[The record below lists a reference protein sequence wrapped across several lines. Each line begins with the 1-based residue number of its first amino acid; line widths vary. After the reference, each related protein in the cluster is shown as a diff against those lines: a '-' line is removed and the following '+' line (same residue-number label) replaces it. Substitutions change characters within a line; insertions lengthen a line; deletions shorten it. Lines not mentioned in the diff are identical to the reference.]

1 MALPVENFS
10 LEFVF
15 LCWGV
20 WLLFWIVSAFFVK
33 RTVER
38 RFGSW
43 RTLVV
48 LGGIGLVVVLRRTTG
63 SPSPAPPSSR
73 TPAVEILADVITFAG
88 LGVALW
94 SRAALGTNWSGSV
107 AFKENH
113 ELIERGPYR
122 YVRHPIY
129 SGMLLMVLGTSL
141 IRGSVFGFAVFL
153 LCCLGLW
160 LKARREEA
168 LLEGHFPTA
177 YASYKASVKAFIP
190 FLL

>member
-1 MALPVENFS
+1 MAVPVENFAV
-10 LEFVF
+10 EFVV
-15 LCWGV
+15 LCWAV

-48 LGGIGLVVVLRRTTG
+48 LGGIGLVLVLRRTTG
-63 SPSPAPPSSR
+63 SPSPALPWSR
-73 TPAVEILADVITFAG
+73 TPAVEILADMITFAG
-88 LGVALW
+88 LVVALW
-94 SRAALGTNWSGSV
+94 SRAALGSNWSGSV

-141 IRGSVFGFAVFL
+141 VRGTVSGFAVFL
-153 LCCLGLW
+153 LCGVGLW
-160 LKARREEA
+160 FKARQEER
-168 LLEGHFPTA
+168 LLAGHFLEA
-177 YASYKASVKAFIP
+177 YPSYKSRVKAFIP